1 LRGTP
6 RRSGDAGDA
15 GGHRSDQGSRA
26 GQGRPAADRRP
37 LLRGDDG
44 PVHRPRRPGGDGR
57 RPDRAGPRRRR
68 DRARHGGAH
77 PGPAGGRRRARPP
90 EGRLVGA
97 GTQAQPRGAG
107 EVREARRHRRARRGV
122 RLSVTDPLPPD
133 WTSWRDRF
141 DVDGYEERWQ
151 RLAAAGV
158 DPHGEVAL
166 VQTYE
171 PRSVLDAGCG
181 TGRVAIELAHRGVA
195 VVGIDND
202 PDMVDVARAKAPE
215 LRWIVADLAD
225 LAELA
230 LPDRFDVVVLA
241 GNVIPYIEAD
251 RRAAAVD

>member
-1 LRGTP
+1 M
-6 RRSGDAGDA
+6 
-15 GGHRSDQGSRA
+15 
-26 GQGRPAADRRP
+26 
-37 LLRGDDG
+37 
-44 PVHRPRRPGGDGR
+44 
-57 RPDRAGPRRRR
+57 
-68 DRARHGGAH
+68 
-77 PGPAGGRRRARPP
+77 
-90 EGRLVGA
+90 
-97 GTQAQPRGAG
+97 
-107 EVREARRHRRARRGV
+107 
-122 RLSVTDPLPPD
+122 TDPLPPD

-230 LPDRFDVVVLA
+230 R
-241 GNVIPYIEAD
+241 
-251 RRAAAVD
+251 RRAAWSAPAPKHSRGVLAKYAKLVGTAARGAVCD

>member
-1 LRGTP
+1 M
-6 RRSGDAGDA
+6 
-15 GGHRSDQGSRA
+15 
-26 GQGRPAADRRP
+26 
-37 LLRGDDG
+37 
-44 PVHRPRRPGGDGR
+44 
-57 RPDRAGPRRRR
+57 
-68 DRARHGGAH
+68 
-77 PGPAGGRRRARPP
+77 
-90 EGRLVGA
+90 
-97 GTQAQPRGAG
+97 
-107 EVREARRHRRARRGV
+107 
-122 RLSVTDPLPPD
+122 TDPLPPD

-251 RRAAAVD
+251 RRAAAVDGCARHLAPGGVFVAGFALRPGWPDLADYDAWCAAAGLTPAGRWATWDRQPYAGGDYAVSAHVQTATAPSR